1 MAASLWLPTP
11 APVRSVLALALF
23 LSAPAFAQKADTATK
38 PPLQDLRVERTL
50 NELGFVY
57 EHDET
62 GEYRL
67 LFETTEDRTHLVWVR
82 PDTDYL
88 LNMEVREVYAIANEY
103 IGGVPGAIPMELLEA
118 NGQFVLGAWA
128 IDETA
133 IVFVTKIRANA
144 SAAEL
149 EAALL
154 ATASTADELEAELTG
169 DLDEW

>member
-1 MAASLWLPTP
+1 MRYAVL
-11 APVRSVLALALF
+11 LALLV
-23 LSAPAFAQKADTATK
+23 SCPAFAQKAEDDAK

-57 EHDET
+57 EHDEN

-67 LFETTEDRTHLVWVR
+67 LFETSEERTHLVWVR
-82 PDTDYL
+82 PDTDRL
-88 LNMEVREVYAIANEY
+88 LDMEVREVYAIANEY
-103 IGGVPGAIPMELLEA
+103 IGGVPGAIPMQLLEE

-144 SAAEL
+144 SPAEL

-169 DLDEW
+169 DRDEW